1 MHCGM
6 HNFTRKCQGAGKNIS
21 LILITDYT
29 LFLFHAL
36 NYITGVKNVFFCP
49 EFSLGRGSLFWSFLS
64 VVCDKYIYIIKCSH
78 PCLFFFHSY
87 IITVISRNFILTNYC
102 KIPKIS
108 ASMYKPPNPVMEKT
122 LR

>member
-6 HNFTRKCQGAGKNIS
+6 HNFTRKCQRAGKNIS

-49 EFSLGRGSLFWSFLS
+49 EFSLGRGSLFWSFLP
-64 VVCDKYIYIIKCSH
+64 VVCDIYIYI
-78 PCLFFFHSY
+78 Y
-87 IITVISRNFILTNYC
+87 I
-102 KIPKIS
+102 
-108 ASMYKPPNPVMEKT
+108 
-122 LR
+122 

>member
-6 HNFTRKCQGAGKNIS
+6 HYFTRKCQGAGKNIS

-64 VVCDKYIYIIKCSH
+64 VVYDIYIYI
-78 PCLFFFHSY
+78 
-87 IITVISRNFILTNYC
+87 
-102 KIPKIS
+102 
-108 ASMYKPPNPVMEKT
+108 
-122 LR
+122 